1 MANLVTYGNF
11 DFSSISEGIDP
22 FVGVSDEQVIVG
34 GKFKTSKRITI
45 QGKILPTNFCSNSQN
60 VSSKINTL
68 FEALKNDFQSIT
80 AGDISGQFARCESVD
95 INQSSFFGGADYT
108 ANFICYPDNLSSI
121 NYRIINPV
129 DNRQITENADGTIVI
144 TRQISAQGLGPDA
157 INNARNFIN
166 NGITPQKNIVPPILF
181 AIGNL
186 TDPGSNLKPRRMI
199 ETVNRMEGTVSLDVE
214 FIYRSNAPNNNIILS
229 NSIDINYDEK
239 SGLYTVNI
247 QGNLITS
254 DISDINDN
262 SDQIQTQLKSSLQ
275 NINLFNLA
283 LTRFKELT
291 GLNYLNPDPENFSIT
306 EDRINNSLN
315 FNYTFTNDPYDVK
328 SDISYQM
335 NYDRIKDITTI
346 TINGTLTA
354 RGPQKDKKIKLESAY
369 NSLNLFNLANN
380 FFNRNAESK
389 TLNLNSNPINSTV
402 TYNQYEDTIISL
414 SFSTEYSNQFEEVPG
429 LKRFEYT
436 LSATPSIDVY
446 NPIQFLNGDNG
457 VFNLNFFKR
466 GTVGIDGSAVGDSSL
481 LKGSIRSRAFNKLN
495 SLKSSVGSIRSV
507 TTEDNVTTPINSDN
521 GFNYSFNISENCE
534 TIKYQ

>member
-108 ANFICYPDNLSSI
+108 ANFICYPSSI